1 MKHLSLP
8 TLVFFF
14 LIGGNVYGQKK
25 PVVKDSIPQ
34 EKKYVFVIEPAGFH
48 VMDSILATSYGTTG
62 YELPTKSSDAI
73 KSGLAMII
81 NYFRSTAKY
90 QDSVYNSQLKP
101 KGK

>member
-1 MKHLSLP
+1 MKLIFLS

-34 EKKYVFVIEPAGFH
+34 EKKYVFVEDVGTNHYI
-48 VMDSILATSYGTTG
+48 DSVLVLALRVIG
-62 YELPTKSSDAI
+62 YELPTKDTD
-73 KSGLAMII
+73 GLRNGMSAII
-81 NYFRSTAKY
+81 NFRRQTAHY

-101 KGK
+101 KK